1 MFIQTVILFMRSA
14 YALACLLGS
23 FSLLAAAAATDGDD
37 APAPA
42 KTAAAPARPQGDTL
56 ELDAAGQALAGI
68 RSEPLRAARRQP
80 ETTAYGTVLNPEP
93 LLAVRQQFLAASA
106 QQAGARSRFSEA
118 EHNLNRTR
126 DLHRQDI
133 VSTRRLQEQQAIRDA
148 DQANLAA
155 NSYQQQ
161 LIVAN
166 SRLTWG
172 DTLTEWFT
180 RPEHKAAA
188 ELLEH
193 RAQLL
198 QITLPA
204 GTRLEPGTVRI
215 QADPAGQRQTALGAD
230 LVSAAPQAD
239 PVTLGQR
246 YFFKCSQ
253 CRWPLGTHIT
263 VWLPSGPAGESGV
276 DVPQSALVWHMGQD
290 WVFVKTD
297 ATHFSRRPLA
307 AYSANG
313 AHYFVGEGLHPG
325 EEIVTAGAQ
334 TLLSQMLKAQIP
346 EEDDD

>member
-1 MFIQTVILFMRSA
+1 
-14 YALACLLGS
+14 LG
-23 FSLLAAAAATDGDD
+23 
-37 APAPA
+37 
-42 KTAAAPARPQGDTL
+42 
-56 ELDAAGQALAGI
+56 
-68 RSEPLRAARRQP
+68 ARRQK
-80 ETTAYGTVLNPEP
+80 L
-93 LLAVRQQFLAASA
+93 LAASA

-161 LIVAN
+161 LIAAN

-180 RPEHKAAA
+180 HPQHKVAA

-204 GTRLEPGTVRI
+204 GSRLEPGVVRI
-215 QADPAGQRQTALGAD
+215 QVDPAGQRQSALSAE
-230 LVSAAPQAD
+230 LVSAAPLAD

-246 YFFKCSQ
+246 YFFKCGQ
-253 CRWPLGTHIT
+253 CRWPLGTHVT
-263 VWLPSGPAGESGV
+263 AWLPSGPAGEPGV
-276 DVPQSALVWHMGQD
+276 DLPQSAVVWHTGQA

-307 AYSANG
+307 AYSVNG
-313 AHYFVGEGLHPG
+313 GHYFVAEGLHPG
-325 EEIVTAGAQ
+325 EEIVTSGAQ

-346 EEDDD
+346 EEDND

>member
-1 MFIQTVILFMRSA
+1 MRSA
-14 YALACLLGS
+14 YALAGLLGC
-23 FSLLAAAAATDGDD
+23 FSILAAAASDDDEAPTSPAAVPATVSVH
-37 APAPA
+37 AESL
-42 KTAAAPARPQGDTL
+42 T
-56 ELDAAGQALAGI
+56 LDAAAQNLAGI
-68 RSEPLRAARRQP
+68 RSQPLQAARRQP

-148 DQANLAA
+148 DQATLAA

-161 LIVAN
+161 LIAAN

-180 RPEHKAAA
+180 RPGYKTAA

-215 QADPAGQRQTALGAD
+215 QADPAGQRQTALSAD
-230 LVSAAPQAD
+230 LVSVAPQAD

-246 YFFKCSQ
+246 YFFKCGQ
-253 CRWPLGTHIT
+253 CRWPLGTHLT
-263 VWLPSGPAGESGV
+263 AWLPSGPAGEPGV
-276 DVPQSALVWHMGQD
+276 EVPQSAVVWHMGQA

-307 AYSANG
+307 THSVNDG
-313 AHYFVGEGLHPG
+313 HYFVSQGLHPG
-325 EEIVTAGAQ
+325 EEIVTSGAQ

-346 EEDDD
+346 EEDND

>member
-1 MFIQTVILFMRSA
+1 MRSVFV
-14 YALACLLGS
+14 LVCLLS
-23 FSLLAAAAATDGDD
+23 CLSLSASAATTDDDD
-37 APAPA
+37 APAPR
-42 KTAAAPARPQGDTL
+42 KNVPVPARPAGDTL
-56 ELDAAGQALAGI
+56 TLDAAGQELAGI
-68 RSEPLRAARRQP
+68 RSTPVKAARRQP
-80 ETTAYGTVLNPEP
+80 EITAYGSVLNPEP

-161 LIVAN
+161 LIAAN

-180 RPEHKAAA
+180 RPQHKAAA

-204 GTRLEPGTVRI
+204 GSRLEPGIVRI
-215 QADPAGQRQTALGAD
+215 QVDPAGQRQSALSAE
-230 LVSAAPQAD
+230 LISAAPQAD

-246 YFFKCSQ
+246 YFFKCGE
-253 CRWPLGTHIT
+253 CRWPLGAHVTA
-263 VWLPSGPAGESGV
+263 WLPSGPAGESGV
-276 DVPQSALVWHMGQD
+276 DLPQSALVWHMGQA

-307 AYSANG
+307 AHAANG
-313 AHYFVGEGLHPG
+313 ANYFVAEGLHPG

>member
-1 MFIQTVILFMRSA
+1 MFIQTIIQFMRSA
-14 YALACLLGS
+14 YALVCLLGS
-23 FSLLAAAAATDGDD
+23 FSLLAAAAATDDD
-37 APAPA
+37 APA
-42 KTAAAPARPQGDTL
+42 KAATEPVRQQGDTL
-56 ELDAAGQALAGI
+56 VLDAASQALAGI
-68 RSEPLRAARRQP
+68 RSQPLQAARRQP
-80 ETTAYGTVLNPEP
+80 ETTAYGTVLSPEP

-161 LIVAN
+161 LIAAN

-180 RPEHKAAA
+180 RPQHKAAA

-204 GTRLEPGTVRI
+204 GSRLEPGVDRI
-215 QADPAGQRQTALGAD
+215 QVDPAGQRQTALSAE
-230 LVSAAPQAD
+230 LISAAPQAD

-246 YFFKCSQ
+246 YFFKCGQ
-253 CRWPLGTHIT
+253 CRWPLGAHVTA
-263 VWLPSGPAGESGV
+263 WLPSGPAGEPGV
-276 DVPQSALVWHMGQD
+276 DLPQSALVWHMGQA

-307 AYSANG
+307 AHAGNG
-313 AHYFVGEGLHPG
+313 PNYFVDEGLHPG
-325 EEIVTAGAQ
+325 EEVVTAGAQ
-334 TLLSQMLKAQIP
+334 TLLSQMLKAQIQ
-346 EEDDD
+346 EDDDD